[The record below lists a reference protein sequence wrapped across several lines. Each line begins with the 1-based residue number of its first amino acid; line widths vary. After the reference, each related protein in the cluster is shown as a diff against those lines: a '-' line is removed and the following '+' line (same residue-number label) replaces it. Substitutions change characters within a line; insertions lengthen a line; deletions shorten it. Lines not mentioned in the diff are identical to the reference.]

1 MLFTLEYDTNP
12 YKALWEPD
20 ILWDPDINDVG
31 AYRGHNVYNIQ
42 LKKQI
47 NHADSLSFTIPMGH
61 PAYSHFYTTKALGI
75 SVGLRES
82 GSNLFTF
89 FGRAVSIESDDY
101 GGKNVTCEGAFAF
114 LNDILLRPA
123 TFAQYEGSYGKDL
136 IANTK
141 NWHEYLSFVMTKFYN
156 RMSSAQNGGDC
167 QKRVIG
173 LDVDSTIIYVDQ
185 YDLNGVDVTEGKR
198 YSGIDNYIPVMDAIN
213 DLIAVDPRI
222 LAYTTSSI
230 NPTTHIVTT
239 SLTISTSLQDN
250 QNAVMALNKNIISI
264 SPSGNA
270 FDMYTAIVPLD
281 KNKLCADTVVTTSD
295 VRYHKDESD
304 VNYRAADTITGGIS
318 AMNGI
323 GYIEKVV
330 TLDEYELYPEES
342 TDEDKM
348 AVRNKFEARARQI
361 LDTSNSRAVSEY
373 SVSMVD
379 LSLLNCVE
387 REVFLVQ
394 NDVDSMYPDYT
405 IRTITDLDTQKY
417 ESSLSIVPGLVGTHI
432 AEEGECVL
440 YGMHM
445 YQYNSVVEDGQNV
458 LKWEKV
464 SNPIYIP
471 RTTTPI
477 SIDPY
482 RNPIRIDLELVE
494 AETDDLVVFED
505 NVYIFNGTSW
515 DWYKS
520 AKNLYF
526 KNQNGVYDYISDF
539 STIDIGQRVHFTCPE
554 YGIVDDKYRPWVC
567 TSLSM
572 QIDDQGASSYT
583 FSLVDSTF
591 VPPDN
596 SLLSDWARAISGNG
610 GRDNHIQKA
619 TNSADYKS
627 EAQPISVVKVDDNHV
642 IEFYTDREV
651 HYVAEGEGD
660 VRNYINSYEMPFG
673 TTDPLDPFPSD
684 DNNS

>member
-1 MLFTLEYDTNP
+1 MLFTLEYDTDP
-12 YKALWEPD
+12 QKALWEPD

-61 PAYSHFYTTKALGI
+61 PAYSHFYATKALGI
-75 SVGLRES
+75 TVGLRES
-82 GSNLFTF
+82 GSDIFTF

-136 IANTK
+136 INNTK
-141 NWHEYLSFVMTKFYN
+141 NWEDYLRFVMTKFYN
-156 RMSSAQNGGDC
+156 RMGSAQNGGNC
-167 QKRVIG
+167 QKRVMS
-173 LDVDSTIIYVDQ
+173 L
-185 YDLNGVDVTEGKR
+185 DLNGKMIYTAQDPTGIDVTEGKL
-198 YSGIDNYIPVMDAIN
+198 YSGINDYMPVIDAIN
-213 DLIAVDPRI
+213 DLIGVDPRI
-222 LAYTTSSI
+222 IAYTRSNI
-230 NPTTHIVTT
+230 NSGTHTVATY
-239 SLTISTSLQDN
+239 LTIGTGLSDN
-250 QNAVMALNKNIISI
+250 PNAVMALDKNVISI
-264 SPSGNA
+264 SPSANA
-270 FDMYTAIVPLD
+270 FDMYTAIIPLD
-281 KNKLCADTVVTTSD
+281 KNKLCRDTAVTTSD
-295 VRYHKDESD
+295 IRYHKDESD
-304 VNYRAADTITGGIS
+304 VTFRAADTLING
-318 AMNGI
+318 MNGI

-330 TLDEYELYPEES
+330 NLDEYELYPEQS

-348 AVRNKFEARARQI
+348 AVRNKFDNRARQI
-361 LDTSNSRAVSEY
+361 LDTCNARAVSEY

-394 NDVDSMYPDYT
+394 NNVDSMYPDYT

-432 AEEGECVL
+432 AEEGEYVL

-505 NVYIFNGTSW
+505 YVYKFNGTSW
-515 DWYKS
+515 TKYKS

-539 STIDIGQRVHFTCPE
+539 STINIGQRVHFTCPE
-554 YGIVDDKYRPWVC
+554 YGIVDDKYSPWVC

-610 GRDNHIQKA
+610 GRNNHIQKA

>member
-1 MLFTLEYDTNP
+1 MLFTLEYDTDP
-12 YKALWEPD
+12 QKALWEPD

-61 PAYSHFYTTKALGI
+61 PAYSHFYATKALGI
-75 SVGLRES
+75 TVGLRES
-82 GSNLFTF
+82 GSDIFTF

-136 IANTK
+136 INNTK
-141 NWHEYLSFVMTKFYN
+141 NWEDYLRFVMTKFYN
-156 RMSSAQNGGDC
+156 RMGSAQNGGNC
-167 QKRVIG
+167 QKRVMS
-173 LDVDSTIIYVDQ
+173 LDLHGKMIYTAQDPT
-185 YDLNGVDVTEGKR
+185 GIDVTEGKL
-198 YSGIDNYIPVMDAIN
+198 YSGINDYMPVIDAIN
-213 DLIAVDPRI
+213 DLIGVDPRI
-222 LAYTTSSI
+222 IAYTRSNI
-230 NPTTHIVTT
+230 NSGTHTVATY
-239 SLTISTSLQDN
+239 LTIGTGLSDN
-250 QNAVMALNKNIISI
+250 PNAVMALDKNVISI
-264 SPSGNA
+264 SPSANA
-270 FDMYTAIVPLD
+270 FDMYTAIIPLD
-281 KNKLCADTVVTTSD
+281 KNKLCRDTTVTTSD
-295 VRYHKDESD
+295 IRYHKDESD
-304 VNYRAADTITGGIS
+304 VTFRAADTLING
-318 AMNGI
+318 MNGI

-330 TLDEYELYPEES
+330 NLDEYELYPEES
-342 TDEDKM
+342 TDEDQI
-348 AVRNKFEARARQI
+348 AVRNKFDNRARQI
-361 LDTSNSRAVSEY
+361 LDTCNARAVSEY

-445 YQYNSVVEDGQNV
+445 YQYLPFVEDGQNV

-464 SNPIYIP
+464 TNPIYIP

-482 RNPIRIDLELVE
+482 RNPVRIDLELVE

-505 NVYIFNGTSW
+505 YVYKFNGTSW
-515 DWYKS
+515 AKYKS

-554 YGIVDDKYRPWVC
+554 YGIVDDKYSPWVC

-596 SLLSDWARAISGNG
+596 SLLSDWSRAISGNG
-610 GRDNHIQKA
+610 GRNNHIQKA
-619 TNSADYKS
+619 TNSANYKS

-673 TTDPLDPFPSD
+673 TTDPLDPFPD
-684 DNNS
+684 TNDND